1 MLGIGQADKRNPFIL
16 PVLLEY
22 CERIRTNCQDHH
34 ITICEFVML
43 VTQARQLRAAV
54 GSHKAA
60 QEGQHHGPPAKI
72 GQTSAI
78 AFYIFK
84 FKIRSRFPRGNEF
97 TQFGAILWFS
107 TKYRQTSLR
116 SVFLSMYFA
125 GSGGRNTESIPH
137 SPIGGQ
143 LHERI

>member
-1 MLGIGQADKRNPFIL
+1 MLPI
-16 PVLLEY
+16 LLEN
-22 CERIRTNCQDHH
+22 CKRIRTNCQDHH
-34 ITICEFVML
+34 ITICEFFML

-97 TQFGAILWFS
+97 THVGAIPWSSPKF
-107 TKYRQTSLR
+107 RQTSSPLI
-116 SVFLSMYFA
+116 FLSMYFA
-125 GSGGRNTESIPH
+125 GSDGKNTESIRR
-137 SPIGGQ
+137 SQIGRKR
-143 LHERI
+143 HEQI